1 MCDKFKPCEA
11 LGLMS
16 HLKTK
21 GGVNK
26 EKVNRKKEITSMG
39 CPFHYGTRMFLECLY
54 KDYHGGKSVPDGY
67 DSQRLSYHF
76 NN

>member
-1 MCDKFKPCEA
+1 MCDKFNPCEA

-16 HLKTK
+16 HLKVM
-21 GGVNK
+21 GGVYK
-26 EKVNRKKEITSMG
+26 EKENRKTVERPMK
-39 CPFHYGTRMFLECLY
+39 CKLHYGTRMFLEYLY
-54 KDYHGGKSVPDGY
+54 EDYHGGKSVLNGY